1 MTSNQDQYFDTSG
14 ELCPD
19 SDIWVAKKISHQLS
33 EQCFVM
39 ANRITRKL
47 FHPIANSVEDLNSRR
62 GLPPDFGETQVR
74 ETFFNAYIDFLK
86 TKNDLKYN
94 QANAYRR

>member
-1 MTSNQDQYFDTSG
+1 MTSNQGQYFNTSG
-14 ELCPD
+14 ELCLD
-19 SDIWVAKKISHQLS
+19 SDSWVAKKIPHQLG
-33 EQCFVM
+33 ERCFVM

-47 FHPIANSVEDLNSRR
+47 FHPIANSIGDLGSRR
-62 GLPPDFGETQVR
+62 GLPPDFGEAQLR
-74 ETFFNAYIDFLK
+74 ESFFDDYIDFLK